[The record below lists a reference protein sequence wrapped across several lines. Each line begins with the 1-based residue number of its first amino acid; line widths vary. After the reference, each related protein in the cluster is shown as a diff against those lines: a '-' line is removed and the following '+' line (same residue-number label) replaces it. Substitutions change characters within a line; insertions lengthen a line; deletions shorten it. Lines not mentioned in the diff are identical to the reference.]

1 MQTDFSGSSEER
13 AAPATVTAI
22 VIGGGVVGLATALN
36 LQLQGIATT
45 LFDMPAESPAA
56 SWGNAGHIA
65 IEQCEPLA
73 SAATVRSM
81 PKRLFWRGG
90 ALSLPLGDIAAW
102 MPFSIRL
109 LGAARPARF
118 ESGCAALTAV
128 LAESLGAWRRLLDRI
143 GAREL
148 LLEDGHFIVWES
160 EASAREGRARWA
172 RARIGQA
179 AIRDATAEE
188 LLELAKLTRV
198 PIAGAVRF
206 TGSGQ
211 IADLPALAQ
220 ALASSFDTAGGTHVA
235 AKIARLDVEKGQAVA
250 VTEDGARHEA
260 SLIVVTA
267 GVASR
272 ALMEPI
278 GHVVPM
284 IAERGYHIQ
293 SAQTDWPMG
302 TPPVVFED
310 RSMIVT
316 RFASGLRAASFVEFG
331 RATRAADPRKWARLR
346 KHVAALGLSFRLP
359 GREWMGARPT
369 LPDYLPAIG
378 RSRRAGNLLYAFGHQ
393 HLGLTLAASTGEAI
407 GAMVRGEA
415 TPFDITPF
423 DIDRFGVRA

>member
-1 MQTDFSGSSEER
+1 M
-13 AAPATVTAI
+13 V
-22 VIGGGVVGLATALN
+22 GGGVVGLATALN
-36 LQLQGIATT
+36 LQLQGIATK
-45 LFDMPAESPAA
+45 LLDMPAESPAA

-102 MPFSIRL
+102 MPFSMRL
-109 LGAARPARF
+109 LGAVRPARF
-118 ESGCAALTAV
+118 ESGCKALTVA
-128 LAESLGAWRRLLDRI
+128 LAESMAAWRRLLDRI

-160 EASAREGRARWA
+160 EASAREGKARWGA
-172 RARIGQA
+172 ARIGQA
-179 AIRDATAEE
+179 AIRDATPDE
-188 LLELAKLTRV
+188 LEQLAKLTSV
-198 PIAGAVRF
+198 PIAGAIRF

-211 IADLPALAQ
+211 IADLPALAR
-220 ALASSFDTAGGTHVA
+220 ALESGFDAAGGSRVS
-235 AKIARLDVEKGQAVA
+235 AKIARLDVENGQAVA
-250 VTEDGARHEA
+250 VAEGGARYEA
-260 SLIVVTA
+260 SLIVVAA
-267 GVASR
+267 GAASR
-272 ALMEPI
+272 ALMERV
-278 GHVVPM
+278 GHKVPM

-293 SAQTDWPMG
+293 SAETDWPMG

-331 RATRAADPRKWARLR
+331 RAARPADPRKWARLR
-346 KHVAALGLSFRLP
+346 KHVEALGLSFRLP

-393 HLGLTLAASTGEAI
+393 HLGLTLAATTGEAV
-407 GAMVRGEA
+407 AALVRGDA
-415 TPFDITPF
+415 PPFDLAPF